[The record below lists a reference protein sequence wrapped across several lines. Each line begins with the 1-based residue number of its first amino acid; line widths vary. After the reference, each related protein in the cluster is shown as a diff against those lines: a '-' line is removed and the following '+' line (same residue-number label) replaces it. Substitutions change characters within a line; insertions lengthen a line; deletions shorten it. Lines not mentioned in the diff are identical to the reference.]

1 MEDRVLF
8 NNLYSFRFLPQ
19 TPYGNVQKW
28 VSVCNVASHRICDS
42 KEGFSQQ
49 KSWMLSIWLLLKSPL
64 IIYIWSLA
72 FIQIYY
78 EQVGKKNENWLTSPN
93 HVISTASFVLTQT
106 PNFPVQF
113 LWQISFYNFYKKCSE
128 TFILACSFKGVSIYK
143 PYFIFVVI

>member
-72 FIQIYY
+72 FIQICY
-78 EQVGKKNENWLTSPN
+78 EQVGKKNKNWSTSQN
-93 HVISTASFVLTQT
+93 HVISQFCYTQT
-106 PNFPVQF
+106 PNFPVQS
-113 LWQISFYNFYKKCSE
+113 LCQMCFYFYKKCSQ
-128 TFILACSFKGVSIYK
+128 TFMLACF
-143 PYFIFVVI
+143 FQRCLNL